1 MINNNINCLI
11 ILFKD
16 ILRKAMKIKHSMQG
30 KVVIVTVAS
39 AGIVKES
46 TLDLARHDSQVIL
59 ACRNEDK
66 TKKVMQSLNEEEK
79 N

>member
-1 MINNNINCLI
+1 
-11 ILFKD
+11 
-16 ILRKAMKIKHSMQG
+16 MQG
-30 KVVIVTVAS
+30 KVVIVTVVS

>member
-1 MINNNINCLI
+1 
-11 ILFKD
+11 
-16 ILRKAMKIKHSMQG
+16 MKIKHSMQG

-46 TLDLARHDSQVIL
+46 TLDLARHDSQVIVIL